1 MPVCSRTLLFN
12 SLGFFAFAA
21 VFFAL
26 WPLVC
31 RRATSRYVAITVA
44 SLVFY
49 GAWDPRFVFLLLGT
63 ALSDFVFGIGMTRSP
78 RHKKLLLGASLC
90 VNLGALFAFKYST
103 FAARTL
109 DATTAALGHPT
120 HAADGVPAFVAILP
134 PGISFYT
141 FQSMS
146 YTIDV
151 YRGTLK
157 PTKNPLHFLAF
168 ISMFP
173 QLVAGPIVRA
183 KDLLPRLEMHSAPS
197 PEARFSAVSLMV
209 LGYWKKVVIADNLA
223 RAVTSVYEGPG
234 GASGLL
240 YWFATL
246 LFAAQIY
253 ADFSGY
259 SDIARGLARLMG
271 YEFPLN
277 FDHPYTARSMR
288 EFWQRWHITLSTW
301 FRDYVYLPLG
311 GNRKSATRNLW
322 ITMLLSGLWHGA
334 SFTFVAWGAWHAMLL
349 TVERWTRWPERA
361 QKSQLAR
368 ALAGPFMFVLTLI
381 GWVFFRAR
389 TMQSALSILSSMLGL
404 SASHALPYDLS
415 QFRAPVFYLFL
426 GIVTEIITARRDRR
440 AADRPASAKRSMWG
454 PVGVALLIA
463 SCIYLRGPG
472 NAFIYFQF

>member
-1 MPVCSRTLLFN
+1 MLVSLLFN

-21 VFFAL
+21 IFFAA

-31 RRATSRYVAITVA
+31 RHATSRYVAITAA

-49 GAWDPRFVFLLLGT
+49 GAWDPRFVLLLLGT
-63 ALSDFVFGIGMTRSP
+63 ALSDFLFGIGMSRSP
-78 RHKKLLLGASLC
+78 RHKKFLLAASLT
-90 VNLGALFAFKYST
+90 VNLGALFVFKYSS

-109 DATTAALGHPT
+109 DAVTARLGHPT
-120 HAADGVPAFVAILP
+120 HAAEGVPAFVAILP

-157 PTKNPLHFLAF
+157 PTRNPLQFLAF

-183 KDLLPRLEMHSAPS
+183 KDLLPRLATHTAPS
-197 PEARFSAVSLMV
+197 REARFSAVSLVV
-209 LGYWKKVVIADNLA
+209 LGYFKKVVIADNLA
-223 RAVTSVYEGPG
+223 RAVTEIYDAPG
-234 GASGLL
+234 SSSPLL
-240 YWFATL
+240 YWLATL
-246 LFAAQIY
+246 MFAAQIY

-277 FDHPYTARSMR
+277 FDHPYTSRSMR

-311 GNRKSATRNLW
+311 GNRAHATRNLW
-322 ITMLLSGLWHGA
+322 VTMLLSGLWHGA
-334 SFTFVAWGAWHAMLL
+334 SFTFVAWGAWHALL
-349 TVERWTRWPERA
+349 LSVERWTRWPERA
-361 QKSQLAR
+361 QKSDLGRMLSA
-368 ALAGPFMFVLTLI
+368 PIVFVLTLL
-381 GWVFFRAR
+381 GWVFFRAH
-389 TMQSALSILSSMLGL
+389 TLHGALAILRSMLGL
-404 SASHALPYDLS
+404 ESSHALSDLS
-415 QFRAPVFYLFL
+415 SLRAPLFFLAL
-426 GIVTEIITARRDRR
+426 GIVTEVLTAWRDRR
-440 AADRPASAKRSMWG
+440 HTEAERTAMAPGLLR

>member
-1 MPVCSRTLLFN
+1 MLFN

-21 VFFAL
+21 IFFAL

-31 RRATSRYVAITVA
+31 RRATSRYVAITIA

-49 GAWDPRFVFLLLGT
+49 GAWDPRFVLLLLGT
-63 ALSDFVFGIGMTRSP
+63 ALSDFVFGLGMARSP
-78 RHKKLLLGASLC
+78 RHKKVLLACSLG
-90 VNLGALFAFKYST
+90 VNLGALFVFKYST
-103 FAARTL
+103 FAARTT
-109 DATTAALGHPT
+109 DSVTAALGHPT
-120 HAADGVPAFVAILP
+120 HTADGVPAFVALLP

-183 KDLLPRLEMHSAPS
+183 KDLLPRLETHTAPS
-197 PEARFSAVSLMV
+197 AEARFSAVSLMV

-223 RAVTSVYEGPG
+223 RAVTSIYDAPG
-234 GASGLL
+234 GSSGLL
-240 YWFATL
+240 YWLATIM
-246 LFAAQIY
+246 FAAQIY

-322 ITMLLSGLWHGA
+322 VTMLLSGLWHGA
-334 SFTFVAWGAWHAMLL
+334 SFTFVAWGAWHALWL

-361 QKSQLAR
+361 QKSQLGR
-368 ALAGPFMFVLTLI
+368 VLAAPLVFLLTLL
-381 GWVFFRAR
+381 GWVFFRAH
-389 TMQSALSILSSMLGL
+389 TLKGALSILSAMLGL
-404 SASHALPYDLS
+404 SASHVMTSDLS
-415 QFRAPVFYLFL
+415 QLRAPALFLLL
-426 GIVTEIITARRDRR
+426 GIVTELITALRDRR
-440 AADRPASAKRSMWG
+440 PHRETPTTTSPGVLRPLG
-454 PVGVALLIA
+454 VGLLIV
-463 SCIYLRGPG
+463 SCIYLHGPG

>member
-1 MPVCSRTLLFN
+1 MLWQLLFN

-31 RRATSRYVAITVA
+31 RRTTSRYVAITVA

-49 GAWDPRFVFLLLGT
+49 GAWDPRFVVLLLGT
-63 ALSDFVFGIGMTRSP
+63 AFSDFMFGLGMVRSP
-78 RHKKLLLGASLC
+78 RHKKLLLACSLA
-90 VNLGALFAFKYST
+90 VNLGALFVFKYST

-109 DATTAALGHPT
+109 DGATALLGHPT
-120 HAADGVPAFVAILP
+120 HAADGMPTFVAILP

-157 PTKNPLHFLAF
+157 PTRNPLHFLAF

-183 KDLLPRLEMHSAPS
+183 KDLLPRLETHTAPS
-197 PEARFSAVSLMV
+197 LEARFSAVSLMV

-223 RAVTSVYEGPG
+223 RAVTTIYDGAGTSSGP
-234 GASGLL
+234 L
-240 YWFATL
+240 YWLATL

-311 GNRKSATRNLW
+311 GNRKNATRNLW
-322 ITMLLSGLWHGA
+322 VTMLLSGLWHGA
-334 SFTFVAWGAWHAMLL
+334 SFTFVAWGAWHALLL
-349 TVERWTRWPERA
+349 TVERWTRWPEHA
-361 QKSQLAR
+361 QRSQLGR
-368 ALAGPFMFVLTLI
+368 ALAAPIVFVLTLL

-389 TMQSALSILSSMLGL
+389 TMESALSILSSMLGL
-404 SASHALPYDLS
+404 SASHTLTSDLS
-415 QFRAPVFYLFL
+415 ALRGPVFFLLL
-426 GIVTEIITARRDRR
+426 GILTEIVTARRDRR
-440 AADRPASAKRSMWG
+440 VEAEARVTTSSGLLRPI
-454 PVGVALLIA
+454 GVALLIV

-472 NAFIYFQF
+472 SMFIYFQF